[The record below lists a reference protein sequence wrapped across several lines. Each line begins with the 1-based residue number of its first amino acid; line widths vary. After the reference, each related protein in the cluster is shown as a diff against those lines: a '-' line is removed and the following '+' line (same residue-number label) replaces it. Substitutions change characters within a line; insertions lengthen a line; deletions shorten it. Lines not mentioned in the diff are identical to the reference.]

1 MSPRRTL
8 RPSTAGALI
17 AILAVAVLAV
27 DQFTKYLAITFLP
40 SETLVPVLGDFFG
53 LYLIRNS
60 GAAFSFGAGFTWV
73 FTIALAVVAVA
84 VIVLIRRVRARSWAI
99 VLGLLL
105 GGVLGNLTD
114 RLFREPGFGVG
125 HVVDF
130 IWTPWMW
137 FWTSPAIYNIADCF
151 IVTMMIAIAVLV
163 FIGLRLDGTREPR
176 RNEADAATADADDA
190 HRD

>member
-1 MSPRRTL
+1 M
-8 RPSTAGALI
+8 
-17 AILAVAVLAV
+17 AVLAV

-73 FTIALAVVAVA
+73 FTIALAAVAVA
-84 VIVLIRRVRARSWAI
+84 IVVLIRRVRARSWVI

-130 IWTPWMW
+130 ISTPWMW

-151 IVTMMIAIAVLV
+151 IVTMMISIAVLV

-176 RNEADAATADADDA
+176 RNQADAATADADDA